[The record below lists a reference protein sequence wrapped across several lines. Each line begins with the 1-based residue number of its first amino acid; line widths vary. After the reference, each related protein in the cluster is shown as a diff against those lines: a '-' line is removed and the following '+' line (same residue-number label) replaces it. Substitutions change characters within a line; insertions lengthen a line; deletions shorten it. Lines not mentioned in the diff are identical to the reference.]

1 MLRQPGR
8 VAAPPEWVEHPE
20 RGSRLAIRLA
30 VWLVLALG
38 RPLGRI
44 LLYPICA
51 YFVLFSSRA
60 RSASAGYLRRVLG
73 RRATLGNVFRHYYT
87 FASTIQD
94 RVYFLAGRVSSY
106 DVQIHAGLE
115 TQALLRDGRGCIL
128 LGSHL
133 GSFEVLR
140 ACGPGEGVPPI
151 NILMYVDN
159 AGKLNSVLRPLAPGA
174 EARVIPLGSPDALL
188 RVHECLARGEI
199 VGILGDRAWRS
210 ERTCRC
216 EFLGGE
222 ARFPLGP
229 LLLAG
234 LVQAPVVLFFG
245 IYRGGRRYDVHLEP
259 FADAIPLERRNR
271 EESVRPWV
279 ERYAKRLEHRCR
291 EAPYNWFNFYDYWA

>member
-1 MLRQPGR
+1 MS
-8 VAAPPEWVEHPE
+8 AAWRGAPE
-20 RGSRLAIRLA
+20 RGSAAAMALMARLTLGLGRGLTRCLLPLLCLYYYATAPRARRASREFLA
-30 VWLVLALG
+30 RALG
-38 RPLGRI
+38 RQPGMRD
-44 LLYPICA
+44 
-51 YFVLFSSRA
+51 
-60 RSASAGYLRRVLG
+60 GLRHFH
-73 RRATLGNVFRHYYT
+73 A
-87 FASTIQD
+87 FASTLHD
-94 RVYFLAGRVSSY
+94 RLLFAAGRHSGLDIAVSGT
-106 DVQIHAGLE
+106 QE
-115 TQALLRDGRGCIL
+115 TVRQLARGRGCL
-128 LGSHL
+128 LVGSHL

-159 AGKLNSVLRPLAPGA
+159 AGKLNSVLRALAPDA
-174 EARVIPLGSPDALL
+174 EARVIPLGSPEALL

-199 VGILGDRAWRS
+199 VGILGDRAWRN

-222 ARFPLGP
+222 ASFPLGP

-279 ERYAKRLEHRCR
+279 ERYARRLEHHCR
-291 EAPYNWFNFYDYWA
+291 AAPYNWFNFYDYWA